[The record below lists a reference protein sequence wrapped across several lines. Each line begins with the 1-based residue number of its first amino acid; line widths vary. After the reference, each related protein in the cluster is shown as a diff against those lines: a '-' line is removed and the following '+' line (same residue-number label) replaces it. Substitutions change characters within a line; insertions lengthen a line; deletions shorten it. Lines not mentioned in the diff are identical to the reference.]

1 MPTLHR
7 LLLPVA
13 ALGLMTGCVSAP
25 ASPPSKDAQTF
36 LQYAGPPI
44 DDFTYLGRYYGVR
57 VLGGPYV
64 ALWTT
69 VADGYLIKVRQPCV
83 NLPFAN
89 KLDLTSASRSVNRN
103 YDYVIVGQDRCH
115 IDTIQRLDI
124 LAMKQAHIIGP

>member
-13 ALGLMTGCVSAP
+13 ALGFLTASIAVP
-25 ASPPSKDAQTF
+25 AAVPKEAQTF

-44 DDFTYLGRYYGVR
+44 DDFTYIGRYYAVR
-57 VLGGPYV
+57 VLGGPYL

-69 VADGYLIKVRQPCV
+69 VSDGYLLKVMDPCV

-89 KLDLTSASRSVNRN
+89 KLDLTSANRIVSRS

-124 LAMKQAHIIGP
+124 QAMKEAHIVGP

>member
-1 MPTLHR
+1 MSTLPR

-13 ALGLMTGCVSAP
+13 ALAVLTASAAAP
-25 ASPPSKDAQTF
+25 AAVPKEAQTF

-44 DDFTYLGRYYGVR
+44 DDFTYIGRYYAVR
-57 VLGGPYV
+57 VLGGTYL

-69 VADGYLIKVRQPCV
+69 VSDGYLLKVMEPCV
-83 NLPFAN
+83 NLPFAS
-89 KLDLTSASRSVNRN
+89 KLDLTSANRIVSRN

-124 LAMKQAHIIGP
+124 QAMKQAHIVEP